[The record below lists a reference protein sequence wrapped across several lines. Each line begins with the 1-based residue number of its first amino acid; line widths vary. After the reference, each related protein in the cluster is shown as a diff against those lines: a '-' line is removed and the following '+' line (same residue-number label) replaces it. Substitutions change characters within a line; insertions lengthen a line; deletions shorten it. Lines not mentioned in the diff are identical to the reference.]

1 MLKIC
6 SATPK
11 EQTSNDATLRVNPNY
26 IPRLNSKINKNYV
39 SYEIFLKHGHFKE
52 VDVAVVN
59 DDNERCAIDSA
70 KFVG

>member
-1 MLKIC
+1 M
-6 SATPK
+6 
-11 EQTSNDATLRVNPNY
+11 NPNY